1 MSIRVIDGLP
11 IFSTSN
17 EIHSMNNHVKAY
29 GMIHLA
35 VIIFGFT
42 AILGAL
48 IGLPSLS
55 LVWWRVLIAGL
66 GLTFFTKGIR
76 FLRFIPFKQLIRFSI
91 IGSLIAIHWV
101 AFFASVKIAGAS
113 VCLVCMATT
122 CVFVSVIEPVILKKP
137 FNKLNFSIALL
148 IIPGMVMVV
157 ESLEVSRYPGIL
169 LGLFSAF
176 LAGVFASL
184 NKKYIDE
191 INVWQLSWIE
201 MCSAWLTLSI
211 VAIFYYLITGP
222 FSWWPSHTDWIYLL
236 ILGIVCTT
244 LAHVLSLS
252 ALKHVS
258 AFALNLVLNLEPVYG
273 IILAALLLHEN
284 KKLSGSFYVGAT
296 LIMISVLMY
305 PFIQKRFAHVI

>member
-1 MSIRVIDGLP
+1 
-11 IFSTSN
+11 
-17 EIHSMNNHVKAY
+17 MNNDIKAY

-66 GLTFFTKGIR
+66 GLSFFTRGIG
-76 FLRFIPFKQLIRFSI
+76 FLRFISLKQLIRFAG
-91 IGSLIAIHWV
+91 IGSLIGIHWV

-122 CVFVSVIEPVILKKP
+122 CVFVSMIEPLILKKP
-137 FNKLNFSIALL
+137 FNKLNFGIALL
-148 IIPGMVMVV
+148 IIPGMIMVV

-169 LGLFSAF
+169 MGLFSAF
-176 LAGVFASL
+176 LAAVFASL
-184 NKKYIDE
+184 NKKFIDE
-191 INVWQLSWIE
+191 VSVWQLSWIE
-201 MCSAWLTLSI
+201 MWSAWLTLSVI
-211 VAIFYYLITGP
+211 IIFYDLFTDPI
-222 FSWWPSHTDWIYLL
+222 SWWPSHSDWIYLL

-284 KKLSGSFYVGAT
+284 KKLSGSFYVGSA
-296 LIMISVLMY
+296 LIMISVLTY
-305 PFIQKRFAHVI
+305 PYLQKRFAHVI